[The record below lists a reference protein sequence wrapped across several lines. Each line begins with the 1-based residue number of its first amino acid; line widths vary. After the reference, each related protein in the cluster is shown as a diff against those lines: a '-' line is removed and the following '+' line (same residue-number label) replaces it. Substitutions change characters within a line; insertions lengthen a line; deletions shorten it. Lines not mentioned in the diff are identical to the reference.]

1 MQVFSVSLIL
11 ICMMEIIPGINEGDV
26 KELERK
32 ITLVA
37 PHVDMIQIDVGDNTI
52 FLSDTVHDVVLLTP
66 IIEKFTK
73 TGTKFEA
80 HLMVANPLPY
90 LKPLADAGVA
100 RVIAHVECHDPREF
114 LAEARTHEIEVGLA
128 LDVESDFELI
138 EPYLEEVDTVLVMTI
153 ETGASGQDFE
163 SNAMET
169 IKTIHR
175 NLPDLPIEVDG
186 GMNPDTAKIV
196 KEAGAT
202 RIVSTS
208 YLFNSEHTIAD
219 AITTLQ
225 GE

>member
-1 MQVFSVSLIL
+1 
-11 ICMMEIIPGINEGDV
+11 MEIIPGILEPNV

-37 PHVDMIQIDVGDNTI
+37 PHVDTIQIDVGDNTI
-52 FLSDTVHDVVLLTP
+52 FPCDSVHDVTLLAP

-73 TGTKFEA
+73 TETKFEV
-80 HLMVANPLPY
+80 HLMVANPIPY
-90 LKPLADAGVA
+90 LKPLADAGVL

-114 LAEARTHEIEVGLA
+114 LAEARTHEMEVGLA

-138 EPYLEEVDTVLVMTI
+138 EPYLEEIDFVLVMTI

-163 SNAMET
+163 QNALET

-186 GMNPDTAKIV
+186 GMTPDTAKIV
-196 KEAGAT
+196 KEAGASRLVT
-202 RIVSTS
+202 TS
-208 YLFNSEHTIAD
+208 FIFKSEQDIPS
-219 AITTLQ
+219 AIEALQ
-225 GE
+225 NA

>member
-1 MQVFSVSLIL
+1 ML
-11 ICMMEIIPGINEGDV
+11 EIIPGILESDIH
-26 KELERK
+26 EIERK
-32 ITLVA
+32 VTLVA
-37 PHVDMIQIDVGDNTI
+37 PHVDIIQLDICDNTI
-52 FLSDTVHDVVLLTP
+52 FPCDTVHDVALLTP

-80 HLMVANPLPY
+80 HLMVGNPIPY
-90 LKPLADAGVA
+90 LKPFADAGVA

-114 LAEARTHEIEVGLA
+114 LAEARTHEMEVGLA

-138 EPYLEEVDTVLVMTI
+138 EPYLEEVDVVLVMTI

-186 GMNPDTAKIV
+186 GMTPDTAKIV
-196 KEAGAT
+196 KEAGVT
-202 RIVSTS
+202 RLVTTS
-208 YLFNSEHTIAD
+208 FIFKSEQDIPSAIAS
-219 AITTLQ
+219 LQ
-225 GE
+225 NE

>member
-1 MQVFSVSLIL
+1 
-11 ICMMEIIPGINEGDV
+11 MEIIPGINEGDV

-52 FLSDTVHDVVLLTP
+52 FPCDTVHDVALLTP
-66 IIEKFTK
+66 IIKKFTK
-73 TGTKFEA
+73 TGTKFEI
-80 HLMVANPLPY
+80 HLMVANPIPY
-90 LKPLADAGVA
+90 LKPLVDAGCA

-114 LAEARTHEIEVGLA
+114 LAEARTHEIEAGLA
-128 LDVESDFELI
+128 IDVESDFELI

-163 SNAMET
+163 SEAMET

-186 GMNPDTAKIV
+186 GMTPETAKIV
-196 KEAGAT
+196 KEAGVT
-202 RIVSTS
+202 RIVTTS
-208 YLFNSEHTIAD
+208 FIFKSEQDIPS
-219 AITTLQ
+219 AIEALQ
-225 GE
+225 NV